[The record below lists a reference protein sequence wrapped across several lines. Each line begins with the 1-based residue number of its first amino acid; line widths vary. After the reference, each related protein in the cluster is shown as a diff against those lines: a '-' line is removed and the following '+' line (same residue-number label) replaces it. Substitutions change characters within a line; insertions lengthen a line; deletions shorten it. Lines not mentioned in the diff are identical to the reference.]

1 MAVAKLMLLR
11 RVSKLYR
18 DECDIDKA
26 FTFNYKY
33 VIWSTKLLTQDVNSL
48 NVHRITYSKH
58 FPKL

>member
-11 RVSKLYR
+11 RVSKLYG

-33 VIWSTKLLTQDVNSL
+33 VIWSIYKIVNTGCKFIECAQ
-48 NVHRITYSKH
+48 NYV
-58 FPKL
+58 